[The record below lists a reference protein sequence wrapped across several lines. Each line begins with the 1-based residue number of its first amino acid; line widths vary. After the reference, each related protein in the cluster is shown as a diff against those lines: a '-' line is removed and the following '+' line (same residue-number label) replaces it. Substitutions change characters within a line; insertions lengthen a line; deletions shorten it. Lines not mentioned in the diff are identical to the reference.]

1 MLKTKCVSTSN
12 TKHALDLYLLIVSL
26 TGHRY
31 CVDQL
36 SSLSIYDTRNML
48 LLRRD
53 LHFLFDQR
61 RFSFAVKRSRSN
73 ETHLITHVLNYERAD
88 ELMTLYHNRISQVLR
103 GISIEFIFARFAWT
117 LFTSPNFPSFTGM
130 GRLAVQLY
138 DPESGRIHQKT
149 LFQQDIRSKLK
160 LFDAY
165 SRSQSRST
173 SPRKRSRDEC
183 AVEDDEPWNLD
194 RDSDRWLNLVY
205 PYSPARGRRRKRR
218 RRVQG
223 QESPPELVGSSA
235 SPRRTSSSPRS
246 MHGSENSFRE
256 QYLALMET
264 EGSQEIGA
272 SIMDDEETTK
282 IECLD
287 PTLQAAS

>member
-12 TKHALDLYLLIVSL
+12 TEHALDLYFLIVSL

-61 RFSFAVKRSRSN
+61 RFAFAVKRSRSN

-138 DPESGRIHQKT
+138 DPESGRIHQEI
-149 LFQQDIRSKLK
+149 LLQQDIRSKLK

-194 RDSDRWLNLVY
+194 SDSDRWLDLVY
-205 PYSPARGRRRKRR
+205 PHSPARGRCRKRSWS
-218 RRVQG
+218 VQG
-223 QESPPELVGSSA
+223 QESLPDLVGSSA

-246 MHGSENSFRE
+246 MHWSGNKFVGQEF
-256 QYLALMET
+256 ALMET
-264 EGSQEIGA
+264 KGSQKIGA
-272 SIMDDEETTK
+272 SIADDESPAKRER
-282 IECLD
+282 LD
-287 PTLQAAS
+287 HKLQATS